1 MENKQTKD
9 RKILSAEQTLRD
21 SNDFEFTTQ
30 AVLFPLPGSGTH
42 TPYNQ
47 MAFKQS
53 VNITFL
59 LRYLSHKHLIT
70 SKVLFPVS
78 EITLQVSI

>member
-30 AVLFPLPGSGTH
+30 AVLFPMLGPGTH
-42 TPYNQ
+42 TT
-47 MAFKQS
+47 QS
-53 VNITFL
+53 NGF
-59 LRYLSHKHLIT
+59 
-70 SKVLFPVS
+70 
-78 EITLQVSI
+78 